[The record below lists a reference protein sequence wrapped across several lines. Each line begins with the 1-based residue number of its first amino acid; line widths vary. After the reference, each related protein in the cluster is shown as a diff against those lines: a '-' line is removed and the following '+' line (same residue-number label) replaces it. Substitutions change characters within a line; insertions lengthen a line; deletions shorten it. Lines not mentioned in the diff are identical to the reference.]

1 MATDSYHHGVRV
13 HELNEGNRPIRTVST
28 AVIGLIATGS
38 DADATAF
45 PLDKP
50 VLITNIQAAIGNA
63 GTQGTLAR
71 SLQAIVD
78 QTNAVV
84 VVVDRSHQIVI
95 FILDRACINGHFCAV
110 ALKCRWQGFAP

>member
-1 MATDSYHHGVRV
+1 MNSMKV
-13 HELNEGNRPIRTVST
+13 LRPIRTVST

-45 PLDKP
+45 PLDKT

-84 VVVDRSHQIVI
+84 VVVRVDQKQMKQSKPLRLLVE
-95 FILDRACINGHFCAV
+95 R
-110 ALKCRWQGFAP
+110 